1 MFFGRDKQT
10 MPEPDQ
16 ALPGRSEAVP
26 VQPAHLVLGTPLDGP
41 VPARV
46 VTTLLTRSRERAL
59 RCFEL
64 LYLPPEQY
72 LPPDREASYT
82 VEGRNSA

>member
-26 VQPAHLVLGTPLDGP
+26 VQPTHLVLGTPLDGP
-41 VPARV
+41 VPEGHEVAV
-46 VTTLLTRSRERAL
+46 FGLG
-59 RCFEL
+59 CFWG
-64 LYLPPEQY
+64 
-72 LPPDREASYT
+72 ASVSGHGIT
-82 VEGRNSA
+82 MFV